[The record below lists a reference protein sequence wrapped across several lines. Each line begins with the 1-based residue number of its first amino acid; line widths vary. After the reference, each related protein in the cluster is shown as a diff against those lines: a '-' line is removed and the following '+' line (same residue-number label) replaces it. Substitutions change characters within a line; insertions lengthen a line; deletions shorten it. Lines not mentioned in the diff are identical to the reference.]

1 MNSAND
7 VTFDVAFEANQNVLC
22 TMRASRCPHGMT
34 RLAQMILI
42 INSNQAPYP
51 SDDILVQGCL
61 DNAKHPK
68 GVL

>member
-1 MNSAND
+1 MSFAQCGQ
-7 VTFDVAFEANQNVLC
+7 AP
-22 TMRASRCPHGMT
+22 RPHGMT

-42 INSNQAPYP
+42 INSNQTPYP

-61 DNAKHPK
+61 DNAKHPQ